1 MFLYFVS
8 KFFWK
13 YRTHKRILL
22 EINRSYYVDIY
33 LRITRILREE
43 RAIKRSFLVQCVK
56 DVRILLCGSLLIQLQ
71 YPYNFHWLLNNVR
84 KKIQFKKQNESKRC
98 MSLSKFFFK
107 EVLKT
112 SQTIFLS
119 TLFVSKNSFQTSS
132 CKQIQKKFTRQCL
145 KGILLEDIL
154 CQGNIYLTYPVEV
167 LCTISS
173 YLINQYVNNRCCNYS
188 LLFCR
193 LTQFSENSKVL
204 VKYVVTWS
212 YETLITLYTLSNPIF
227 FYIYIYIYILSSCLS
242 FLKVCFIYLHMLN
255 KTHKAYTFIKYA
267 TPRQDRNV
275 FSMLMTSY
283 DGNIQLCVTRDRY

>member
-173 YLINQYVNNRCCNYS
+173 YLINQYVNNRCCTKN
-188 LLFCR
+188 F
-193 LTQFSENSKVL
+193 L
-204 VKYVVTWS
+204 V
-212 YETLITLYTLSNPIF
+212 ITLCYFVGQLNSVKIVKFQLSTLSLGLMRRQQLYIHQATQYF
-227 FYIYIYIYILSSCLS
+227 SIYIYIYIYQVV
-242 FLKVCFIYLHMLN
+242 VCRFQKFVLYIFI
-255 KTHKAYTFIKYA
+255 
-267 TPRQDRNV
+267 
-275 FSMLMTSY
+275 
-283 DGNIQLCVTRDRY
+283 C